1 MIAVLRK
8 LGSFEWLA
16 HAAHSRRVRFFV
28 LTLQRSCRLALANT
42 ASRAMTAS
50 LLLHFAF
57 ALWAA
62 WIRWQL
68 PPVSG
73 ELPIS
78 TNWATTKT
86 ESVERLVEFN
96 LTELPRERTT
106 EGGSRGEWMP
116 AFMPTP
122 TLGDPL
128 QSLVVG
134 EFTNELLAQ
143 SNLGAVVANAS
154 PTSGGGMGQG
164 RGRGNGNGG
173 DGKGDEFFGLKADG
187 RSFVYVLDCSQS
199 MNHPHDSDAKTRF
212 KRVKVELLTSIASL
226 TPDQEFFII
235 FFNDQALTMP
245 AERLVT
251 ALPEHQRHYLS
262 WMLQVPAV
270 GNTDPTEA
278 LQIAMRLRPD
288 VIYLLTDGCFAHK
301 ANEILKSI
309 RQTKTAIHTFSFET
323 PLTDKER
330 AGLELMRQKKMSA
343 AHIKLGETTYRRT
356 REIFLAE
363 QVLQEIAAN
372 NGGKYH
378 VIP

>member
-1 MIAVLRK
+1 LFVIAVLRK
-8 LGSFEWLA
+8 LRSFEWLA
-16 HAAHSRRVRFFV
+16 RAAHSQRVRLIV
-28 LTLQRSCRLALANT
+28 SALQRSCRLALANT

-50 LLLHFAF
+50 LLLHVAF

-68 PPVSG
+68 PPAPG
-73 ELPIS
+73 ETPIS
-78 TNWATTKT
+78 TNWATTQT
-86 ESVERLVEFN
+86 ETAERLVEFN
-96 LTELPRERTT
+96 LAELPHERTT

-116 AFMPTP
+116 AFMPNP
-122 TLGDPL
+122 TLADPL
-128 QSLVVG
+128 RSLVVS
-134 EFTNELLAQ
+134 EFTNDLLAP

-154 PTSGGGMGQG
+154 PTAGGGKGQG
-164 RGRGNGNGG
+164 RGRGNGHGNG
-173 DGKGDEFFGLKADG
+173 DTFFGLKADG
-187 RSFVYVLDCSQS
+187 RSFVYVLDCSLS

-212 KRVKVELLTSIASL
+212 KRVKVELVTSIASL

-245 AERLVT
+245 AERPVT

-262 WMLQVPAV
+262 WMLQLPAV

-288 VIYLLTDGCFAHK
+288 VIYFLTDGCFAHK

-323 PLTDKER
+323 PLTGKER

-343 AHIKLGETTYRRT
+343 AHIKLGEATYRRT

-363 QVLQEIAAN
+363 QVLQDLAAN